1 LLIFLIF
8 VAKWAIWKFRNDIKY
23 NKKKNDTMKIKQM
36 LKIELKG
43 NTALI
48 TKSLLLNKTIRQLLF
63 ENLQTKL
70 VYYSAI
76 HFYVYM

>member
-1 LLIFLIF
+1 
-8 VAKWAIWKFRNDIKY
+8 
-23 NKKKNDTMKIKQM
+23 M

-43 NTALI
+43 NTVLI

-70 VYYSAI
+70 V
-76 HFYVYM
+76 

>member
-1 LLIFLIF
+1 
-8 VAKWAIWKFRNDIKY
+8 
-23 NKKKNDTMKIKQM
+23 M

-70 VYYSAI
+70 V
-76 HFYVYM
+76 